1 MGLLQ
6 PLLGTADLGAPEIS
20 LSAGYASGR
29 TVVAGESSIHLR
41 QRSAITGLRL
51 FQGSAVV
58 PIFQIGEH
66 GAGLNRVAFMHVDFL
81 DHAFDLRLN
90 LRAA

>member
-1 MGLLQ
+1 M
-6 PLLGTADLGAPEIS
+6 IS
-20 LSAGYASGR
+20 AKESPGWRWRPVKVSMCG
-29 TVVAGESSIHLR
+29 VAIRPAIHLR

-66 GAGLNRVAFMHVDFL
+66 GAGLNRIAFMHVDFL